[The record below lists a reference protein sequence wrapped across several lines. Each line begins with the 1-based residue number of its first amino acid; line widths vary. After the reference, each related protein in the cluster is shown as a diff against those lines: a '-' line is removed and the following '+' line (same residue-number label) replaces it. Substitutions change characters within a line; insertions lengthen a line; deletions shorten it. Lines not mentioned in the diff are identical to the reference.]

1 MKKIDLVGNQKIFF
15 NDGDVAKILS
25 NFFSNVINLLGIS
38 QNYCEV
44 FREEIRDPTLKAV
57 SKYSC
62 YPRILK
68 IREKYLSNKYS
79 TFSQVSY

>member
-15 NDGDVAKILS
+15 KDGDVAKILS

-44 FREEIRDPTLKAV
+44 FREEIRDPT
-57 SKYSC
+57 
-62 YPRILK
+62 
-68 IREKYLSNKYS
+68 
-79 TFSQVSY
+79 